1 MMVDKTTKE
10 SNPLNEA
17 DPKPEITWWVVLICI
32 ALLVLIGLCWW
43 YFLPRA
49 YDGLLNDLYRP
60 IVSSGPIVTVQSFHL
75 ALPLLVFGLLSVF
88 AMAVLGLAARP
99 LNLTQRR
106 VNELFRPF
114 LWIGL
119 VGVIFG
125 VLSQPLAFGI
135 SSYLEGAGYYQCP
148 EHTRISP
155 FTSTRVLVHEPE
167 LCNRG

>member
-1 MMVDKTTKE
+1 MVDQTHKD
-10 SNPLNEA
+10 NQPLNDS
-17 DPKPEITWWVVLICI
+17 DPMPEITWWVILISVGFI
-32 ALLVLIGLCWW
+32 VLIGLCWW
-43 YFLPRA
+43 YVLPRA

-125 VLSQPLAFGI
+125 VLSKPLAFGI
-135 SSYLEGAGYYQCP
+135 STYLESEGYYQCP

-155 FTSTRVLVHEPE
+155 FTSVRVLVREPE